1 MGNAYQESMTKIR
14 SIHVFSAA
22 KVNALLYG
30 ILGLLLAPFFLLGSG
45 LQMIGGGQR
54 ISGVAGVIFFSAVLP
69 FMYAIFGFIAGAL
82 MAFIYNAISRAI
94 GGIEVELELP
104 PPTTLNVAQPTLVTP
119 VTASPSEVPLLPPP
133 PEFE

>member
-1 MGNAYQESMTKIR
+1 MTKIR
-14 SIHVFSAA
+14 SIRVFSAA

-54 ISGVAGVIFFSAVLP
+54 ISGVAGLIFLCLVLP
-69 FMYAIFGFIAGAL
+69 FIYAIFGFITGAL
-82 MAFIYNAISRAI
+82 MAFIYNAIARAI

-104 PPTTLNVAQPTLVTP
+104 SPTILNVPQSSLATP
-119 VTASPSEVPLLPPP
+119 PIVSPSELPLPPAA
-133 PEFE
+133 EFE